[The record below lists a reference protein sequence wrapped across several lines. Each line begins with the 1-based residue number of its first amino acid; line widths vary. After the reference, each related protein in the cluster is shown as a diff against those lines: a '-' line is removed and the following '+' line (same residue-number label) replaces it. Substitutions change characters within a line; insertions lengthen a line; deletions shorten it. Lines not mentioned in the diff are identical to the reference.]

1 MCFSPIFS
9 DEQYVSTLFFL
20 VNPIF
25 RKRLL
30 KSTALQNQ
38 PSVMAQRSLIS
49 HLMVFSPPSETLPTP
64 PPNPGMTSMFFN
76 RSLVLS
82 LLEGENKTISFSMTV
97 KVCFC
102 GRLLTKYAVMQ
113 KNKICNAAL
122 LESRM
127 KNRDLRKKGAK
138 GNLKH

>member
-1 MCFSPIFS
+1 MFFSPIFS
-9 DEQYVSTLFFL
+9 NEQYVSRLFIL
-20 VNPIF
+20 VNPTF
-25 RKRLL
+25 RKQLL

-38 PSVMAQRSLIS
+38 PSVMAQKS
-49 HLMVFSPPSETLPTP
+49 LMVFPPPSETLPTP

-97 KVCFC
+97 KVRFC